1 MNAAAAVQSLAAL
14 ANASRLAV
22 FRLLVVAGPEGVAAG
37 ALAVRLDVA
46 PSALSFHL
54 KDLIHAGLI
63 AARREGRYVF
73 YSAQFTTMNRLMSY
87 LTENCCC
94 GVPCAPS
101 RKAGASK
108 SCRPRSTSFP
118 PS

>member
-1 MNAAAAVQSLAAL
+1 MNATVAVQSLSAL

-37 ALAVRLDVA
+37 ALAERLDVA

-87 LTENCCC
+87 LTENCC
-94 GVPCAPS
+94 GGMPCPPS
-101 RKAGASK
+101 RKAKA
-108 SCRPRSTSFP
+108 CRPRATLST